1 MVKNPPSN
9 AGDVGSIPGSGWPPG
24 GRNDNPLQYFCLEN
38 SMDREIWQTS
48 VHGVTKSQTQGSDS
62 AHTHIM
68 EKGKKRHAK
77 GKFGLGIRNEAG
89 QRLIEFC
96 KENALVIANTLLQQH
111 KRRLYIWT
119 PPDGQHW
126 NQIEQDLEMTVA
138 QIMNSLLPNSDLNL
152 RKWGKPLDHSG
163 MT

>member
-1 MVKNPPSN
+1 
-9 AGDVGSIPGSGWPPG
+9 
-24 GRNDNPLQYFCLEN
+24 
-38 SMDREIWQTS
+38 MDREIWQTS

-96 KENALVIANTLLQQH
+96 KENALVIANTLFQ
-111 KRRLYIWT
+111 
-119 PPDGQHW
+119 
-126 NQIEQDLEMTVA
+126 
-138 QIMNSLLPNSDLNL
+138 
-152 RKWGKPLDHSG
+152 
-163 MT
+163 